1 MVNNTENMRTE
12 ESTRRKP
19 NVMSIIFGVIM
30 IVIYV
35 GMGVLLLCTQF
46 FANVITIDWIRYLL
60 GSVFIVYGFW
70 RAYRQFRYNIN

>member
-1 MVNNTENMRTE
+1 MANNNENIRSE
-12 ESTRRKP
+12 ERRKP
-19 NVMSIIFGVIM
+19 NVMNIIFGVIM

-70 RAYRQFRYNIN
+70 RAYRQFRNNIN